1 LILILFLIAQGA
13 AVGRWIDISGHGP
26 DSFSGYL
33 ALPREGSGPGLLL
46 IQEIWGVNAHIRE
59 LADQYAAEGFVV
71 LAPDVFWR
79 SEHRVELG
87 YDQSGTERAYL
98 HYQSMD
104 VSQAKS
110 DLDLAVDFLERLDAV
125 TGRMG
130 VVGFCMGGKL
140 AYELADNPKL
150 SAGVSYY
157 GSGIASTAERI
168 RSMAFPFL
176 FHFAAEDHLI
186 TMNEVRTL
194 QPLIEMSGD
203 ASFEIHQGVGHGFAC
218 PHRPAYSMR
227 AALTAKATTLWF
239 LSDCLL
245 DGGQKFVDLRQPL

>member
-1 LILILFLIAQGA
+1 MGHW
-13 AVGRWIDISGHGP
+13 VEISGLGS

-33 ALPREGSGPGLLL
+33 ALPRDGSGPGLLL
-46 IQEIWGVNAHIRE
+46 IQEIWGVNAHIRD
-59 LADQYAAEGFVV
+59 LAEQYAAEGFVV

-79 SEHRVELG
+79 REHRVELG

-110 DLDLAVDFLERLDAV
+110 DLDQAVDFLERLDAV
-125 TGRMG
+125 NGPLG

-140 AYELADNPKL
+140 AYELAENPKL

-157 GSGIASTAERI
+157 GSGIASTASRI
-168 RSMAFPFL
+168 KSMAFPFL

-186 TMNEVRTL
+186 TLDEVRVL
-194 QPLIEMSGD
+194 QPLIELSGD

-245 DGGQKFVDLRQPL
+245 GGAQKFVDLRQPL